1 MRTTDRLITAGSP
14 ALSRR
19 PIQEIG
25 RRARHLHEIERLG
38 ESAETPLI
46 AILGLVL
53 FFACAFVIMTLLSFG
68 AYYLAR

>member
-1 MRTTDRLITAGSP
+1 MRTSHHTITASGSEV
-14 ALSRR
+14 SRHPVQAIER
-19 PIQEIG
+19 K
-25 RRARHLHEIERLG
+25 AHHLHEVERLG

-53 FFACAFVIMTLLSFG
+53 FFACAFAIMTGLSFA